1 MPPIT
6 RLTKAQ
12 RARALREGRV
22 SVRKR
27 GGRSNFRYR
36 KGNNRLPQGRGVRSA
51 GNTIALSTLSKKS
64 ENLSISYRELVE
76 FTDMGGD
83 NGSTPAIVRINLNN
97 PVIGGSTPAPS
108 DRIVTVLHNTK
119 PGATDPTAFH
129 HAYDGEFNLANRL
142 SEYFTQYRTAIV
154 TSSEVTVVVT
164 PKLNQMNG
172 MTDGYRSVIPYLSNR
187 ASEDPAVAGQ
197 NTYLFQQQPN
207 AMPQV
212 EVWGVRQSS
221 QSQLT
226 DAVNG
231 TPSLETLKQGI
242 PGMRMTRCNVT
253 PHSSKGVTYK
263 MKYTPR
269 AQFQIK
275 DIMDNKKIL
284 SVFKAAIQNPDQK
297 EAFFYV
303 GLAGR
308 FHGQDPKASGSQI
321 GLPHFNI
328 EVKVRYNIN
337 FSERFNIDGNNE
349 PTPHSD
355 EL

>member
-27 GGRSNFRYR
+27 GGFRYR

-83 NGSTPAIVRINLNN
+83 NGSTPVIVRVNLNN

-187 ASEDPAVAGQ
+187 ASEDPAVA
-197 NTYLFQQQPN
+197 
-207 AMPQV
+207 
-212 EVWGVRQSS
+212 
-221 QSQLT
+221 
-226 DAVNG
+226 
-231 TPSLETLKQGI
+231 
-242 PGMRMTRCNVT
+242 
-253 PHSSKGVTYK
+253 
-263 MKYTPR
+263 
-269 AQFQIK
+269 
-275 DIMDNKKIL
+275 
-284 SVFKAAIQNPDQK
+284 
-297 EAFFYV
+297 
-303 GLAGR
+303 
-308 FHGQDPKASGSQI
+308 
-321 GLPHFNI
+321 
-328 EVKVRYNIN
+328 
-337 FSERFNIDGNNE
+337 
-349 PTPHSD
+349 
-355 EL
+355 